1 MQLKTILTG
10 HGINAADLGAALL
23 QTGGRLKGQPFSRSA
38 MCQLINHGVFP
49 KSTPE
54 DELKRQIDGFLTRQG
69 VSPAEL
75 ATLWPAAVATDTPEP
90 TTKEDKTMLPT
101 KEELTQAAR
110 QHFKLLRDPFG
121 DVEHDSQMHLSP
133 QVLDAK
139 ESLLDTMKHGG
150 FMALVGESGAGKST
164 LLEDCEEHI
173 RAHSLP
179 VTLIKPPITG
189 MDVDKEK
196 GSPLR
201 ARSILLMILD
211 AVAPTARRYAELPRL
226 TAEVVRQLSER
237 HGEQSFCLVI
247 DDAHRLGG
255 HTLNHLKD
263 FYEFKMGRKR
273 LLGIVLLGQP
283 KLGQRLDPHN
293 PDVVQVTQRCKVE
306 YLPPLLDATAIKGYL
321 DTRLKAVG
329 QSADHVFAADAFEA
343 IRAKLAHVA
352 HGAARKTVTIEQA
365 YPLAVNNTV
374 IRAMNLTAKIM
385 DDKVDAAAIKGGCNG

>member
-1 MQLKTILTG
+1 MALKDTLTAHRITPSQLGL
-10 HGINAADLGAALL
+10 ALK
-23 QTGGRLKGQPFSRSA
+23 QRDGRFQGQAYSRSA
-38 MCQLINHGVFP
+38 MAQLLNHGVLP

-54 DELKRQIDGFLTRQG
+54 TDLKRQIEDFLTRQG

-75 ATLWPAAVATDTPEP
+75 ATLWPTAATASTEE
-90 TTKEDKTMLPT
+90 TTKEHEAMLPT
-101 KEELTQAAR
+101 KEELTQTAR
-110 QHFKLLRDPFG
+110 RHFNLLRDPFG
-121 DVEHDSQMHLSP
+121 DVEDDSQMYLSP
-133 QVLDAK
+133 QVLDAR
-139 ESLLDTMKHGG
+139 ESLLDIMKHGG

-173 RAHSLP
+173 RAHALP

-189 MDVDKEK
+189 MDTDKDK

-211 AVAPTARRYAELPRL
+211 AVAPHSRRYQELPRL
-226 TAEVVRQLSER
+226 TAEVIRQLSER
-237 HGEQSFCLVI
+237 KSDQSFCLVI

-273 LLGIVLLGQP
+273 LLGIVLMGQP

-293 PDVVQVTQRCKVE
+293 PDVVQITQRCKVE
-306 YLPPLLDATAIKGYL
+306 VLPPLLDATSIKAYL
-321 DTRLKAVG
+321 DTRLKLVG
-329 QSADHVFAADAFEA
+329 MAGDSIFADDAYEA
-343 IRAKLAHVA
+343 IRTKLAGVVQ
-352 HGAARKTVTIEQA
+352 GAARKAVTIEQA
-365 YPLAVNNTV
+365 YPLAINNTV

-385 DDKVDAAAIKGGCNG
+385 DDKVGAHAIKGG